1 MSSFTE
7 RATTTVMPHL
17 QKELGVV
24 NVHAMP
30 RVTKVVVSVGVGKNM
45 RDPKDIAIAR
55 NTIERITGQKPVE
68 TKAKKSISGFKVREG
83 MVVGLVVTL
92 RGRRMTDFLEKLIR
106 VTLPRVRDFRGLDP
120 AAVDRQGNCTLGIR
134 EHIAFPEIRSDEIE
148 KIHGLAITMKTNAG
162 DAKRGLVVFRALG
175 FPFQKVGE
183 KREKKAKTR
192 FVVKKEKPTN

>member
-7 RATTTVMPHL
+7 RYTTTVIPHL

-30 RVTKVVVSVGVGKNM
+30 RVMKVVVAVGVGKNM
-45 RDPKDIAIAR
+45 RDPKDIAIVR
-55 NTIERITGQKPVE
+55 NTLERITGQKPVE

-83 MVVGLVVTL
+83 MVVGLLVTL

-120 AAVDRQGNCTLGIR
+120 AAVDREGNCTLGIR

-162 DAKRGLVVFRALG
+162 DAQRGLVLFRALG
-175 FPFQKVGE
+175 FPFQKTAE
-183 KREKKAKTR
+183 KREKKAKVR
-192 FVVKKEKPTN
+192 FVKKEKPLN